1 MKKFIK
7 IIFAVVGASALLLAC
22 DTLDQRAKSTF
33 EDPEVY
39 SNYMLSRFSV
49 NCIYES
55 YITMASYRT
64 EYFYGYGCNTDTEV
78 LNDMSN
84 SERNNPYQYHQNPLN
99 SIYNYPGDDRF
110 YSGNFKG
117 IERAS
122 VCIDGL
128 EKYGDIDN
136 RKEMGRLYGE
146 ALVARALLY
155 ADLMNVFG
163 EVPARFKPG
172 TLETIY
178 LPKADKDVLYKHL
191 LSDLDKAA
199 KYLDYNEQEVITQP
213 GKACARGLYARL
225 ALQAAGYSCRPDEGM
240 VNTGGFDNSYCHNR
254 RSNDPELQP
263 SVLYPKALAAL
274 EDVIQN
280 AHLSLFDNFED
291 LWKWYCDLNTEYG
304 KEIIFGMPFSDNRG
318 HHLTRN
324 AIPNYKYFANGQA
337 RVSVAATLYFDYD
350 PADSRRYVTCHPFFF
365 DEDGVENYAKKD
377 LSKNASLTRWYNGKF
392 RFDWMIRRPLPVGT
406 DPEDGAK
413 FPVLRYAD
421 ILLMASEIAN
431 ELNDL
436 DKAKDYMRPVLQ
448 RAFHDDTKVTDY
460 LDRLSTKEEFF
471 QAIKDQRRFEFCG
484 ELLRRQDLIRWGCLK
499 SALDDFKAQLIALGG
514 HTGRFQFLTG
524 SGRNYLYWRTKANGV
539 DAEYYGFEPGDS
551 ENKLTTDP
559 NGGWQRKSY
568 FNTIA
573 ASSAYITNLYLDD
586 PDQFMYQPIPASVI
600 IANLGVLQNDYGY
613 AF

>member
-1 MKKFIK
+1 MRNLVK
-7 IIFAVVGASALLLAC
+7 ILFAAFGASALLMAC

-39 SNYMLSRFSV
+39 SNYTLSRMSV

-55 YITMASYRT
+55 YVTMASYRT
-64 EYFYGYGCNTDTEV
+64 EYFYGYGCNTDAEV

-84 SERNNPYQYHQNPLN
+84 SERNNPYQYKQNPLN
-99 SIYNYPGDDRF
+99 QNYNNAGDDRF

-117 IERAS
+117 IERAN

-128 EKYGDIDN
+128 ETYGDIDN
-136 RKEMGRLYGE
+136 RREMGRLYGE
-146 ALVARALLY
+146 ALTARALLY

-163 EVPARFKPG
+163 EVPARFKPA
-172 TLETIY
+172 TKETIY
-178 LPKADKDVLYKHL
+178 LPKADKDELYKHL
-191 LSDLDKAA
+191 LHDLDKAA
-199 KYLDYNEQEVITQP
+199 KYLDYDVQELITQP

-240 VNTGGFDNSYCHNR
+240 VNHGGFDNSYCHNR

-274 EDVIQN
+274 EDVIQHAN
-280 AHLSLFDNFED
+280 LSLFDNFED

-324 AIPNYKYFANGQA
+324 GVPNYKYFANGQA

-350 PADSRRYVTCHPFFF
+350 PLDTRRDVTCEPFFW
-365 DEDGVENYAKKD
+365 DEDGIQTFSNKS
-377 LSKNASLTRWYNGKF
+377 LSKTASLTRWYNGKF
-392 RFDWMIRRPLPVGT
+392 RFDWMIRRPLPSGQ

-431 ELNDL
+431 ELGDI

-448 RAFHDDTKVTDY
+448 RAFHDDVKVTDY
-460 LDRLSTKEEFF
+460 LDRLQTKEEFF

-499 SALDDFKAQLIALGG
+499 SALDDFKAELSALGG
-514 HTGRFQFLTG
+514 HTGKFTYLTG
-524 SGRNYLYWRTKANGV
+524 SGRNFIYWRTKDNST
-539 DAEYYGFEPGDS
+539 DAEFYGFEPDDT
-551 ENKLTTDP
+551 ENKTTTEP
-559 NGGWQRKSY
+559 NRGWQRKSY
-568 FNTIA
+568 FN
-573 ASSAYITNLYLDD
+573 SVSATYTQNLYLED
-586 PDQFMYQPIPASVI
+586 PDMNMYMPIPGSVI